1 VLCLSETLDDE
12 ALEALMRIGLSTRFP
27 KESESWEE
35 RKIEIEIRFQKAH
48 TKLNEEIPAVA
59 IQDMV
64 RDAVIC
70 EILKA
75 FP

>member
-1 VLCLSETLDDE
+1 VLCLSETLGDE

-27 KESESWEE
+27 KESESWAE
-35 RKIEIEIRFQKAH
+35 RKIEIEIRFQQTH
-48 TKLNEEIPAVA
+48 TKHNREIPVVA

-64 RDAVIC
+64 RDAVIR